1 MDGPSQVT
9 PEALQVAVAQDVQQ
23 MLEAVSVA
31 VSHAPDGAWI
41 EASEE
46 RVRDAL
52 AALRQQVFQ
61 KALQLKAQAAE
72 AAFPPYAGNRAPV

>member
-9 PEALQVAVAQDVQQ
+9 PEALGAAVAEDIQRMRETVSA
-23 MLEAVSVA
+23 AVGQT
-31 VSHAPDGAWI
+31 PDGAWI

-52 AALRQQVFQ
+52 AALRQQVFH

-72 AAFPPYAGNRAPV
+72 AAFPPSAGNRTPV